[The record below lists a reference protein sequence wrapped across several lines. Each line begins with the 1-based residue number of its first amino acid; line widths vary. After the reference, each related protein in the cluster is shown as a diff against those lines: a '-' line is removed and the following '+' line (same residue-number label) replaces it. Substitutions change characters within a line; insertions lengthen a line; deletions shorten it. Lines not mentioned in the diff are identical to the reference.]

1 MAPGLTAF
9 AGTRRAAQN
18 PLVRMEWQEWN
29 DLSAPELADED
40 DFDAWFASGF
50 RTLEIYLARHAAFD
64 AWCRDQFRRY
74 GADPGPPTS
83 TAG

>member
-1 MAPGLTAF
+1 
-9 AGTRRAAQN
+9 
-18 PLVRMEWQEWN
+18 MEWQEWN
-29 DLSAPELADED
+29 DLEAPELADED

-50 RTLEIYLARHAAFD
+50 RTLELYLARHAAFD

-74 GADPGPPTS
+74 GAEPGPPTAP

>member
-1 MAPGLTAF
+1 
-9 AGTRRAAQN
+9 
-18 PLVRMEWQEWN
+18 MEWQEWN
-29 DLSAPELADED
+29 DLSAPEMADED
-40 DFDAWFASGF
+40 

-74 GADPGPPTS
+74 GAEPGPNAP